1 MKIKGFLKFST
12 PTTLLD
18 YIIILSSFV
27 ISGII
32 MANLDVNYEIMIS
45 TWVAF
50 FVMIIIKYFK
60 FIRN

>member
-12 PTTLLD
+12 PTTFLD